1 MPAIFFSLWKTHFQ
15 HCSLQYGTR
24 IRSMMTM
31 RGRSGRARYFL
42 GALLLALAGCGDE
55 AFQSVDVG
63 APAPAYG
70 TVDLQGDSVYLSD
83 LRDKVVLLNVWATWC
98 EPCRE
103 EIPALQALQEEY
115 SPRGFEV
122 VGVSIDFASERSK
135 LRPFADSFGVTY
147 TLWHDANDAVMRRF
161 RVVGAPATFLI
172 DRDGVLRWKD
182 LGPVKIGDETLTAAI
197 EAALS
202 DASS

>member
-1 MPAIFFSLWKTHFQ
+1 MMKDRTGRFGSILVAMTFF
-15 HCSLQYGTR
+15 
-24 IRSMMTM
+24 I
-31 RGRSGRARYFL
+31 
-42 GALLLALAGCGDE
+42 LAGCSEGALQAVE
-55 AFQSVDVG
+55 VG
-63 APAPAYG
+63 HPAPAYG
-70 TVDLQGDSVYLSD
+70 TVDLEGDSVYLSD
-83 LRDKVVLLNVWATWC
+83 LRDRVVLLNVWATWC

-135 LRPFADSFGVTY
+135 LRPFTDTYGVTY

-182 LGPVKIGDETLTAAI
+182 LGPVEEGDPTLIAAI
-197 EAALS
+197 ETALTES
-202 DASS
+202 GS